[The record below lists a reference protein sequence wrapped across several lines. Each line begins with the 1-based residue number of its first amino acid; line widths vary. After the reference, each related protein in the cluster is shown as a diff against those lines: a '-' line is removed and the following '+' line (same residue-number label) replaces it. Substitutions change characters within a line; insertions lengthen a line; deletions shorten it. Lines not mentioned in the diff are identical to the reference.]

1 MSSMNQIQIHCMNK
15 KKILYYLY
23 IQLPHKTS
31 ERDLL
36 QNPMPGL
43 QWAEIQMFQ
52 VILDINICVT
62 GPKAS
67 TQFSS
72 TLCKEALLQRN
83 EVIANLSD
91 SR

>member
-1 MSSMNQIQIHCMNK
+1 MS
-15 KKILYYLY
+15 
-23 IQLPHKTS
+23 
-31 ERDLL
+31 
-36 QNPMPGL
+36 GL

-62 GPKAS
+62 GPRAS

-72 TLCKEALLQRN
+72 TLCKEVLLQWN